1 MRTHIL
7 FVCTGNVFRSPMAQ
21 AYLGSMVLER
31 NLDMTVESAGTL
43 HGDRAIAPSA
53 VQVIGN
59 DGLDMADH
67 RSRLLDPEAIER
79 SDLILGMAREHVR
92 EVVSL
97 DPSAWPRSFTLKEL
111 VRRGEQLGRRAGGQ
125 SLSAWL
131 EKIGADRRRGDLMG
145 WSLED
150 DVEDPIDGG
159 LAVCRSTGVELKNLV
174 GRLVD
179 LIEPKA

>member
-1 MRTHIL
+1 
-7 FVCTGNVFRSPMAQ
+7 MAQ
-21 AYLGSMVLER
+21 AYLGHAVLSR
-31 NLDMTVESAGTL
+31 KLDLTVESAGTL
-43 HGDRAIAPSA
+43 RGDRAIAPSA

-67 RSRLLDPEAIER
+67 RSRFLDAEAIAR
-79 SDLILGMAREHVR
+79 SDLVLGMAREHVR

-97 DPSAWPRSFTLKEL
+97 DPSAWPRTFTLKEL
-111 VRRGEQLGRRAGGQ
+111 VRRGESLGGRSRGQ

-131 EKIGADRRRGDLMG
+131 EKIGADRRRSDLMG
-145 WSLED
+145 WSPAD

-159 LAVCRSTGVELKNLV
+159 LAVCRSTGVDLKNLV